1 MSIPLADSTVAETQ
15 RQPQREAGRTA
26 PGTAH
31 YAAPPVTHGKEGRE
45 RRVGL
50 EVEFAGLDS
59 EQTMAAIGEV
69 LGGVQERLG
78 RNHGQVRGTPFGD
91 FGVELDS
98 TLFRERA
105 YVEALKNVGV
115 DLDADAGLGKAE
127 DLVLRVVREFV
138 PFEVVTPPVPW
149 SKLGELEPLWQRLRE
164 LGARGTHAA
173 WRYGFGL
180 HLNPDVPSTTAS
192 SLLAHLKAFLLLQP
206 WLIKE
211 GRTALSRRLGP
222 FIRPF
227 PPEYVELVVAPEYW
241 PEQRALLDDY
251 LQHNPTRDRPLD
263 LLPVFAHLDPESIRA
278 RVENPHLV
286 KPRPTFHYRLPNC
299 DIDYADWSP
308 SAEWNRW
315 LCIENLA
322 HDRIRLR
329 ELCQRYVACQ
339 AQGGLVDAW
348 PDELEA
354 WMQSCPPYASN
365 RC

>member
-1 MSIPLADSTVAETQ
+1 
-15 RQPQREAGRTA
+15 
-26 PGTAH
+26 
-31 YAAPPVTHGKEGRE
+31 
-45 RRVGL
+45 
-50 EVEFAGLDS
+50 
-59 EQTMAAIGEV
+59 
-69 LGGVQERLG
+69 
-78 RNHGQVRGTPFGD
+78 
-91 FGVELDS
+91 
-98 TLFRERA
+98 
-105 YVEALKNVGV
+105 
-115 DLDADAGLGKAE
+115 
-127 DLVLRVVREFV
+127 
-138 PFEVVTPPVPW
+138 VPW
-149 SKLGELEPLWQRLRE
+149 SQLGELEPLWRRLRE

-227 PPEYVELVVAPEYW
+227 PTDYVQLVLAPEYW
-241 PEQRALLDDY
+241 PEQGALMDDY

-286 KPRPTFHYRLPNC
+286 KARPTFHYRLPNC
-299 DIDYADWSP
+299 DIDCADWSP

-315 LCIENLA
+315 LRVEALA
-322 HDRIRLR
+322 HDRIQLR

-354 WMQSCPPYASN
+354 WMQSCPPGAANHS
-365 RC
+365 